1 VLRTKLRLEKYIAE
15 PAPVRIADGSVPR
28 HNCRIGEGPVAIER
42 IVERSVAVAEEDG
55 GDC

>member
-1 VLRTKLRLEKYIAE
+1 M
-15 PAPVRIADGSVPR
+15 RIADGSVPR